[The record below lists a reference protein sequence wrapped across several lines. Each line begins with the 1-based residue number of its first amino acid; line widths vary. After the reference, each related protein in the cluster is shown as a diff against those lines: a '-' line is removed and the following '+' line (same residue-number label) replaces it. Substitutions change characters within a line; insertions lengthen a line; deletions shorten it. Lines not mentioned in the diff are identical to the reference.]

1 MSRDLEAHEKVEFQK
16 LYGVGAKCR
25 LCGDPG
31 VTIRIW
37 EKYGAAAY
45 MVGGDITPSGI
56 VAAVVI
62 CEHCGHGQV
71 VPRSKILAAANVAA

>member
-1 MSRDLEAHEKVEFQK
+1 MSRDLTAQEKTEFHK
-16 LYGVGAKCR
+16 LYDTGLQCR
-25 LCGDPG
+25 MCGDHK

-37 EKYGAAAY
+37 EKYGATAY
-45 MVGGDITPSGI
+45 MVGGDISPEAI

-71 VPRSKILAAANVAA
+71 VPRAQIQKAVSAAS

>member
-1 MSRDLEAHEKVEFQK
+1 MSRDLAEHEKAPFQD

-25 LCGDPG
+25 MCGDPR
-31 VTIRIW
+31 VAIRVW
-37 EKYGAAAY
+37 EKYGATAH
-45 MVGGDITPSGI
+45 MVGGDIGPTGI

-71 VPRSKILAAANVAA
+71 VPRSKILRAASAAT